1 MMLRV
6 EIRMGLGKQI
16 GPEMRIGPVMKM
28 GSGILVC
35 M

>member
-6 EIRMGLGKQI
+6 EMRMGLGIKI
-16 GPEMRIGPVMKM
+16 GPEIRIGPVMKM
-28 GSGILVC
+28 GFGILVC